1 MHDQSREGMSSLAIP
16 LRDFSGT
23 VFAALGISALNP
35 EYGKL
40 SREAKLA
47 LLHETAAKITGEA

>member
-1 MHDQSREGMSSLAIP
+1 MPSLAIP

-47 LLHETAAKITGEA
+47 LRHETAVKITGEA